1 MREHEKKMGLGLV
14 MRTAESSVVCVTS
27 AVGHSGLLSLG
38 SQEDADYGEVGTPVE
53 DSRYCRDY
61 CYLCSEPI
69 RVPLSMLGLPNAC
82 SGCQPDYRGK
92 PGVVEAERNFWSE
105 QYELAEVISGEES

>member
-1 MREHEKKMGLGLV
+1 MVTITEN
-14 MRTAESSVVCVTS
+14 SSAVCV
-27 AVGHSGLLSLG
+27 LLAGGRL
-38 SQEDADYGEVGTPVE
+38 DLLAADCYGEAGTPVE
-53 DSRYCRDY
+53 DSQYFRAY

-69 RVPLSMLGLPNAC
+69 RVPLSMLGFPNAC

-105 QYELAEVISGEES
+105 QYELAEVLSG